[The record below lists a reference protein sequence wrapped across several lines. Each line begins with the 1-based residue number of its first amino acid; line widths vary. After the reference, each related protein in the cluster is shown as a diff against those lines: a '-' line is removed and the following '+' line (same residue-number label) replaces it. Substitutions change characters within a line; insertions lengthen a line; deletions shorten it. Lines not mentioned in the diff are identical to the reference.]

1 MIKSANNDDQL
12 KSVYSRIV
20 GFEKNR
26 PSTQDH
32 NTSSSSFSR
41 QQLLDTR
48 FNPLVIPDSEQILF
62 VEYLNDTR
70 MGLVSFM
77 APQGAGKTIF
87 ALASGLRQVRK
98 GLYDKII
105 YARPV
110 VVIGE
115 DTGYNPGKPSEKI
128 KPLMMSCEDAI
139 AKLYCMSESQDF
151 YNTYSGH
158 KISDNNAFFNGLFE
172 QNILDY
178 QVLTNMAGRTLSRA
192 FVIMDEAHLLNREQ
206 LRLFLGRIGEDS
218 KCVLLGDYAQL
229 GAANADVVRKYNL
242 TLDKLGMSHL
252 IEKVLVNNNKEY
264 TDIYGHI
271 SINRPYTRRSRVA
284 AIGNIL

>member
-1 MIKSANNDDQL
+1 
-12 KSVYSRIV
+12 
-20 GFEKNR
+20 
-26 PSTQDH
+26 
-32 NTSSSSFSR
+32 
-41 QQLLDTR
+41 
-48 FNPLVIPDSEQILF
+48 
-62 VEYLNDTR
+62 
-70 MGLVSFM
+70 
-77 APQGAGKTIF
+77 
-87 ALASGLRQVRK
+87 
-98 GLYDKII
+98 
-105 YARPV
+105 
-110 VVIGE
+110 
-115 DTGYNPGKPSEKI
+115 
-128 KPLMMSCEDAI
+128 
-139 AKLYCMSESQDF
+139 
-151 YNTYSGH
+151 
-158 KISDNNAFFNGLFE
+158 
-172 QNILDY
+172 
-178 QVLTNMAGRTLSRA
+178 MAGRTLSRA